1 VIGEDW
7 TKVRNN
13 IFLEKMKNNS
23 HFQNLKILYVVSKL
37 KEENYEESIESI
49 LSYDYCCG
57 ENK

>member
-1 VIGEDW
+1 
-7 TKVRNN
+7 
-13 IFLEKMKNNS
+13 MKNNS